1 MGYLICTKCK
11 IYYKL
16 ESGESKKDFSSECNC
31 GSKLR
36 YVENLDIVN
45 PSWRQAPLQRK
56 PSRKEILKKKIQKL
70 HNALNVNIKTPIIQ
84 FYNKSRYRF
93 QNTGNWKNNYNTH
106 QGMQAG
112 FISSIMNELN
122 LNNLQWAL
130 IIPFTLLITIIL
142 TIDQGIL
149 TLLIFIL
156 LAALGYLIKDPVI
169 GAKNA
174 LITGVISFFLGSL
187 LTGSFLFLIPLTIVG
202 AINGAVCGFIGGYL
216 KTRP

>member
-1 MGYLICTKCK
+1 MGYLICSKCK

-16 ESGESKKDFSSECNC
+16 ESDESKKDFVSECNC
-31 GSKLR
+31 GSKIR
-36 YVENLDIVN
+36 YVENLDIVD
-45 PSWRQAPLQRK
+45 PTWRQAPIQKK
-56 PSRKEILKKKIQKL
+56 PSSKEILKKKIQSLSK
-70 HNALNVNIKTPIIQ
+70 ALNTNIKNPIIQ
-84 FYNKSRYRF
+84 FYNNFRYKF
-93 QNTGNWKNNYNTH
+93 QNTTKWNNNYNTY
-106 QGMQAG
+106 QGMRFG
-112 FISSIMNELN
+112 FIYSIMNELN
-122 LNNLQWAL
+122 MNNLQWTL
-130 IIPFTLLITIIL
+130 IILFTLLITIIL

-174 LITGVISFFLGSL
+174 LITGAISFFLGSL
-187 LTGSFLFLIPLTIVG
+187 LTGSFLFLILLTIVG